1 MVDDLQKQA
10 LKNIMHLGHLIFCT
24 FSQGAY
30 SNTPLQMTS
39 KWMPTSLKTCDEDLW
54 GNLDQCR
61 ILGAWRF
68 RSMSY
73 ILNNETTLNLSKAEI
88 KKFVTEIFK
97 CYFHIKCSM
106 ITWTY
111 HVMNN
116 KTSSVHHAIRYF
128 SEMFL
133 LGCNSCFLLKWRS
146 SLVAWHLANNCT
158 TYSTS
163 ITVNIPNFRTLFYTN
178 MTYNILTFETGMWYF
193 QQNHKADYLALHIP
207 HAPVRKHLFENI
219 HLMIDTFIAA
229 GCYIHVAPSHGL
241 T

>member
-1 MVDDLQKQA
+1 
-10 LKNIMHLGHLIFCT
+10 
-24 FSQGAY
+24 
-30 SNTPLQMTS
+30 
-39 KWMPTSLKTCDEDLW
+39 
-54 GNLDQCR
+54 
-61 ILGAWRF
+61 
-68 RSMSY
+68 MSY

-163 ITVNIPNFRTLFYTN
+163 ITVTFQTLELCFIPIWLT
-178 MTYNILTFETGMWYF
+178 TYSLLRLECDISNKIIKPIIWPFTFHTP
-193 QQNHKADYLALHIP
+193 L
-207 HAPVRKHLFENI
+207 
-219 HLMIDTFIAA
+219 
-229 GCYIHVAPSHGL
+229 
-241 T
+241 